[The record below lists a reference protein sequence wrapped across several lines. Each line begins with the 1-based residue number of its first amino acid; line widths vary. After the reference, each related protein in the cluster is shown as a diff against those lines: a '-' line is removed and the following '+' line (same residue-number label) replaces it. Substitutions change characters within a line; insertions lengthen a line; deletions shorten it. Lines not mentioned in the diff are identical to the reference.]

1 MASDRKREPPP
12 KARPKTRDGDEHRTG
27 VKVTKDHLRRA
38 EELIREH
45 GWDHWRE
52 KP

>member
-1 MASDRKREPPP
+1 MAAGRKQKPPAKPRAKKREAEKP
-12 KARPKTRDGDEHRTG
+12 RTG
-27 VKVTKDHLRRA
+27 AKVTRDHLRRA

-45 GWDHWRE
+45 GWEHWRE

>member
-1 MASDRKREPPP
+1 MASDRKREPAP
-12 KARPKTRDGDEHRTG
+12 KPRPKKRGPDEPRTS
-27 VKVTKDHLRRA
+27 VKVTRDHLRRA

-45 GWDHWRE
+45 GWEHWRE

>member
-1 MASDRKREPPP
+1 MASDRKREPAP
-12 KARPKTRDGDEHRTG
+12 KARPKKHGPEEPSAG
-27 VKVTKDHLRRA
+27 VRVTKDHLRRA

>member
-1 MASDRKREPPP
+1 MAAGRKQKPPP
-12 KARPKTRDGDEHRTG
+12 KPRKGKKPPTG
-27 VKVTKDHLRRA
+27 VKVTKDHRRRA

-45 GWDHWRE
+45 GWEHWRE

>member
-1 MASDRKREPPP
+1 MAAGRKPKPPAKPRE
-12 KARPKTRDGDEHRTG
+12 KKRPEKPRTG
-27 VKVTKDHLRRA
+27 VKVTRDHLRRA

-45 GWDHWRE
+45 GWEHWRE